1 MAGKEKTL
9 NDLFLHTL
17 KDIFYAEKQILKA
30 LPKMEKKA
38 GSDELK
44 KAFSQHREETE
55 GQLERLEK
63 VFEAI
68 NKPARGTKCDAIIG
82 IIDEAEE
89 IMGEVDDPETLD
101 AAMVAS
107 AQAVEHYEITR
118 YGTLI
123 TWAKQLGHTDA
134 VKHLEETLKEEK
146 NTDAL
151 LTKMAEQKVN
161 KKAA

>member
-1 MAGKEKTL
+1 MAMKNL
-9 NDLFLHTL
+9 DDLFLHTL
-17 KDIFYAEKQILKA
+17 KDILYAEKQILKA

-38 GSDELK
+38 SSQELK
-44 KAFSQHREETE
+44 KAFAQHREETE

-63 VFEAI
+63 VFDALG
-68 NKPARGTKCDAIIG
+68 KPARGAKCDAIIG

-89 IMGEVDDPETLD
+89 IMGEVEDPETLD

-123 TWAKQLGHTDA
+123 TWAKQLGHNDA

>member
-1 MAGKEKTL
+1 MALKNL
-9 NDLFLHTL
+9 DDLFLHTL
-17 KDIFYAEKQILKA
+17 KDILYAEKQILKN

-38 GSDELK
+38 SSAELK
-44 KAFSQHREETE
+44 KAFAQHREETE

-63 VFEAI
+63 VFDSI
-68 NKPARGTKCDAIIG
+68 GKPARGAKCDAIIG

-89 IMGEVDDPETLD
+89 IMGEIDDPETLD
-101 AAMVAS
+101 AAMIAS

-118 YGTLI
+118 YGTLV
-123 TWAKQLGHTDA
+123 TWAKQLGHNDA
-134 VKHLEETLKEEK
+134 VKHLQETLEEEK
-146 NTDAL
+146 KTDGL

>member
-1 MAGKEKTL
+1 MALKGL
-9 NDLFLHTL
+9 DDLFVHTL
-17 KDIFYAEKQILKA
+17 KDIYYAEKQILKA

-38 GSDELK
+38 NAAELK
-44 KAFSQHREETE
+44 KAFAQHREETE
-55 GQLERLEK
+55 GQLERLDK
-63 VFEAI
+63 VFDSI
-68 NKPARGTKCDAIIG
+68 GKPARGSKCDAIIG

-89 IMGEVDDPETLD
+89 IMGEVEDPETLD

-161 KKAA
+161 KRAA

>member
-1 MAGKEKTL
+1 MALKNL
-9 NDLFLHTL
+9 DDLFLHTL
-17 KDIFYAEKQILKA
+17 KDILYAEKQILKA

-38 GSDELK
+38 SSAELK
-44 KAFSQHREETE
+44 KAFAQHREETE
-55 GQLERLEK
+55 SQLERLEK
-63 VFEAI
+63 VFDAI
-68 NKPARGTKCDAIIG
+68 GKPARGAKCDAIVG
-82 IIDEAEE
+82 IIEEAEE

-123 TWAKQLGHTDA
+123 TWAKQLGHDN
-134 VKHLEETLKEEK
+134 VVQLLGETLTEEK
-146 NTDAL
+146 ETD
-151 LTKMAEQKVN
+151 TKLSQLAEQQVN

>member
-1 MAGKEKTL
+1 MALKNL
-9 NDLFLHTL
+9 DDLFLHTL
-17 KDIFYAEKQILKA
+17 KDIYYAEKQILKA

-38 GSDELK
+38 GSAELK

-68 NKPARGTKCDAIIG
+68 GKPARGAKCDAIIG

-89 IMGEVDDPETLD
+89 IMGEVEDPDTLD

-123 TWAKQLGHTDA
+123 TWAKQLGHNDA
-134 VKHLEETLKEEK
+134 VKHLEDNLKEEK

-151 LTKMAEQKVN
+151 LTKLAEQKVN

>member
-1 MAGKEKTL
+1 MALKNL
-9 NDLFLHTL
+9 DDLFLHTL
-17 KDIFYAEKQILKA
+17 KDILYAEKQILKA

-38 GSDELK
+38 SSQELK
-44 KAFSQHREETE
+44 KAFAQHREETE

-63 VFEAI
+63 VFDSI
-68 NKPARGTKCDAIIG
+68 GKPARGAKCDAIIG

-89 IMGEVDDPETLD
+89 IMGEVDDPDTLD

-123 TWAKQLGHTDA
+123 TWAKQLGHNEA

-151 LTKMAEQKVN
+151 LTKMAESQVN

>member
-1 MAGKEKTL
+1 MAMKNL
-9 NDLFLHTL
+9 DDLFLHTL
-17 KDIFYAEKQILKA
+17 KDILYAEKQILKA

-38 GSDELK
+38 SSDELK
-44 KAFSQHREETE
+44 KAFAQHREETE

-63 VFEAI
+63 VFDAI
-68 NKPARGTKCDAIIG
+68 GKPARGAKCDAIIG

-89 IMGEVDDPETLD
+89 IMSEVDDPDTLD
-101 AAMVAS
+101 AAMLAS

-123 TWAKQLGHTDA
+123 TWAKQLGHNEV

-151 LTKMAEQKVN
+151 LTELAEQKVN